1 MILDQDAIRTL
12 IPHAGG
18 MCLIER
24 VLAWD
29 AVQIQCETNSHRAAD
44 LPLREAGRLA
54 AICAIEYG
62 AQAMAIHGG
71 LLAQAAGEP
80 VGQGGYLAAVRGVHL
95 HRDTLHDIKHPLR
108 IHASRLGGAGGS
120 FIYAIRVEAGGEPV
134 AEARVTVMTQPGEY
148 HP

>member
-1 MILDQDAIRTL
+1 MILDQESIRAL
-12 IPHAGG
+12 VPHSGS

-29 AVQIQCETNSHRAAD
+29 DAQILCETNTHRAPGH
-44 LPLREAGRLA
+44 PLAEGGRLA
-54 AICAIEYG
+54 AIHAVEYG

-71 LLAQAAGEP
+71 LLARAAGEAP
-80 VGQGGYLAAVRGVHL
+80 GQGGYVAAIRGAKI
-95 HRDTLHDIKHPLR
+95 HRQALHDLDHPLR
-108 IHASRLGGAGGS
+108 IHASRLAGEGGS

-134 AEARVTVMTQPGEY
+134 AEARVTVMAQPGE